1 MPTDAR
7 PQSPRWA
14 KTLLIALCAVSCAL
28 PAAARAQAPT
38 PGAVQDTLGPKK
50 PPPKAPPAQFVFP
63 SPPPPVAHDPKD
75 RRFTVNAFTFV
86 GNTVYTGRQLK
97 QLTERYMDL
106 QLNLHDLTRAA
117 DVVTRF
123 YRDNGYVFAHAVVP
137 AQRVEKGIV
146 RIEVIEGRVG
156 QVRFEGN
163 RRYSPQFLRQ
173 RLTRLVSG
181 SLITSDNL
189 EHDLLVLNDLPGVTA
204 RAVLEAGKQFGTSDI
219 LIRVEEKIASLLLR
233 PNNHGRREIG
243 RWRID
248 GGVSFN
254 NPLGLLGD
262 QLSYYAIHSQDNLLR
277 YGRLSYS
284 LPVGRY
290 GTRLE
295 LGYSKSDYEIA
306 GDLAALGV
314 EGDARNADISLTHPY
329 LRTRSQNLSFNLGL
343 RQTKLRQRALGVET
357 SSTSINLL
365 NAGLTYSQI
374 GEDAAVT
381 NAGAQLFTN
390 FKGNPLGARQDAQP
404 LKLELEASHL
414 RGIARNWD
422 LYVRGQYVYSPDPL
436 ADSEKVAFGGP
447 GSVRGYRPSEVRGDG
462 GVLFTTELRHPIN
475 IANTLGI
482 LSFFYDVGVARF
494 EGTPGFVD
502 GTLTIQ
508 SVGSGVTFYLL

>member
-97 QLTERYMDL
+97 QLTERYMDM

-204 RAVLEAGKQFGTSDI
+204 RAVL
-219 LIRVEEKIASLLLR
+219 
-233 PNNHGRREIG
+233 
-243 RWRID
+243 
-248 GGVSFN
+248 
-254 NPLGLLGD
+254 
-262 QLSYYAIHSQDNLLR
+262 
-277 YGRLSYS
+277 
-284 LPVGRY
+284 
-290 GTRLE
+290 
-295 LGYSKSDYEIA
+295 
-306 GDLAALGV
+306 
-314 EGDARNADISLTHPY
+314 
-329 LRTRSQNLSFNLGL
+329 
-343 RQTKLRQRALGVET
+343 
-357 SSTSINLL
+357 
-365 NAGLTYSQI
+365 
-374 GEDAAVT
+374 
-381 NAGAQLFTN
+381 
-390 FKGNPLGARQDAQP
+390 
-404 LKLELEASHL
+404 
-414 RGIARNWD
+414 
-422 LYVRGQYVYSPDPL
+422 
-436 ADSEKVAFGGP
+436 
-447 GSVRGYRPSEVRGDG
+447 
-462 GVLFTTELRHPIN
+462 
-475 IANTLGI
+475 
-482 LSFFYDVGVARF
+482 
-494 EGTPGFVD
+494 
-502 GTLTIQ
+502 
-508 SVGSGVTFYLL
+508 

>member
-1 MPTDAR
+1 
-7 PQSPRWA
+7 
-14 KTLLIALCAVSCAL
+14 
-28 PAAARAQAPT
+28 
-38 PGAVQDTLGPKK
+38 
-50 PPPKAPPAQFVFP
+50 
-63 SPPPPVAHDPKD
+63 
-75 RRFTVNAFTFV
+75 
-86 GNTVYTGRQLK
+86 
-97 QLTERYMDL
+97 
-106 QLNLHDLTRAA
+106 
-117 DVVTRF
+117 
-123 YRDNGYVFAHAVVP
+123 
-137 AQRVEKGIV
+137 
-146 RIEVIEGRVG
+146 
-156 QVRFEGN
+156 
-163 RRYSPQFLRQ
+163 
-173 RLTRLVSG
+173 
-181 SLITSDNL
+181 
-189 EHDLLVLNDLPGVTA
+189 
-204 RAVLEAGKQFGTSDI
+204 
-219 LIRVEEKIASLLLR
+219 EKIASLLLR

-508 SVGSGVTFYLL
+508 SVGSGVTFYLLPAVTLKLEFAVPVGNTTINNTTHNPGRAWLSITGSF